1 MYTRPLVA
9 HTLVAAIAI
18 GLTLPHGASALSCL
32 PTDMYLKDIVGKD
45 DVVVF
50 EATVTKQL
58 KEKAYTAE
66 VVTVREAL
74 QGYVE
79 ETTFVYHELNETWG
93 YLCNPGPAPKAGET
107 SIYVASRDSYGK
119 YQVHQRLEVDSEL
132 AATLIENIEAAEVEG
147 QVSEITATDRQNQI
161 ITTIGDMLNQ
171 IVILLKE
178 LNYWKNA
185 K

>member
-1 MYTRPLVA
+1 MKTNTFI
-9 HTLVAAIAI
+9 TLAVVAAIAGSAI
-18 GLTLPHGASALSCL
+18 IPSSASALSCL

-50 EATVTKQL
+50 EATATKQL

-66 VVTVREAL
+66 VVTVSDAL

-79 ETTFVYHELNETWG
+79 ETTFVYHQLDETWG
-93 YLCNPGPAPKAGET
+93 YLCNPGPAEKTGET
-107 SIYVASRDSYGK
+107 SIYVAGRDDFGK
-119 YQVHQRLEVDSEL
+119 YQVYQRLEVDSEL
-132 AATLIENIEAAEVEG
+132 ATTLVADIAEAEVEG
-147 QVSEITATDRQNQI
+147 EVSEITAVDRSNQI
-161 ITTIGDMLNQ
+161 MTTISDMLNQ

-178 LNYWKNA
+178 LQYWKSV